1 MRGWE
6 KSIQEQIVMA
16 NRAIQTELLEQRIAE
31 NRASQE
37 VDLVRWIF
45 ERVQVRESDQVLEL
59 CCGTGG
65 QSLRMLKTLG
75 ERGRLYAV
83 DISPEALSTLVERS
97 ALDRSKV
104 IAVQAG
110 LDDFSAALQSSRLE
124 RSSFDLIFCAYGLY
138 YSSDARNTLN
148 EALSWLKRDGRVVV
162 IGPFGPNN
170 WQLFDLV
177 RASGVTIPDP
187 VVSSSERFMSEVVVP
202 WAAVKF
208 QSTRISTMVN
218 PVRWATPERVL
229 NYWQNTTFYSADH
242 RREFERRLAEHFA
255 RHGEFV
261 NEKWVMMVEMTDAR
275 R

>member
-1 MRGWE
+1 
-6 KSIQEQIVMA
+6 MA

-104 IAVQAG
+104 IAVHAG

-138 YSSDARNTLN
+138 YSSDARNTLD

-187 VVSSSERFMSEVVVP
+187 VVSSSERFMSEVVIP

-242 RREFERRLAEHFA
+242 RREFERRLAEHF
-255 RHGEFV
+255 RQHGEFV

>member
-1 MRGWE
+1 MT
-6 KSIQEQIVMA
+6 S
-16 NRAIQTELLEQRIAE
+16 RATQAELLEQRIAE

-45 ERVQVRESDQVLEL
+45 ERIPVRESDQVLEL

-65 QSLRMLKTLG
+65 QTLRMLSALG
-75 ERGRLYAV
+75 DRGRLH
-83 DISPEALSTLVERS
+83 ALDVSRDALNTLVERAAS
-97 ALDRSKV
+97 GKSNLV
-104 IAVQAG
+104 PIQAS
-110 LDDFSAALQSSRLE
+110 LDDLAGTLRGSGLE
-124 RSSFDLIFCAYGLY
+124 RPSFDLIFCAYGLY
-138 YSSDARNTLN
+138 YSSDAKKTL
-148 EALSWLKRDGRVVV
+148 ADAFSWLKKDGRIVVV
-162 IGPFGPNN
+162 GPFGPNN
-170 WQLFDLV
+170 GQLFGLV

-242 RREFERRLAEHFA
+242 RHEFERRLAQHFA
-255 RHGEFV
+255 RHSEFV

-275 R
+275 S

>member
-1 MRGWE
+1 MT
-6 KSIQEQIVMA
+6 

-45 ERVQVRESDQVLEL
+45 ERVHVRESDQVLEL

-65 QSLRMLKTLG
+65 QTLRMLSTLG
-75 ERGRLYAV
+75 ERGR
-83 DISPEALSTLVERS
+83 IHALDVSRDALVTLVER
-97 ALDRSKV
+97 AAADKSKL
-104 IAVQAG
+104 ITVQSN
-110 LDDFSAALQSSRLE
+110 LDDFSGALQSSGLE
-124 RSSFDLIFCAYGLY
+124 RPWFDLIFCAYGLY
-138 YSSDARNTLN
+138 YSRDARNTLD
-148 EALSWLKRDGRVVV
+148 EAFSWLKKDGRIVVV
-162 IGPFGPNN
+162 GPFGPNN

-187 VVSSSERFMSEVVVP
+187 VMASSERFMTEVVVP

-218 PVRWATPERVL
+218 PVRWLTAERVL

-242 RREFERRLAEHFA
+242 RREFEDRLAQHFA
-255 RHGEFV
+255 QHGKFM

>member
-1 MRGWE
+1 MT
-6 KSIQEQIVMA
+6 

-45 ERVQVRESDQVLEL
+45 ERILVQESDQVLEL

-65 QSLRMLKTLG
+65 QTLRMLRTLG
-75 ERGRLYAV
+75 ERGRVHALDV
-83 DISPEALSTLVERS
+83 SGDALSALAERAAANGSKLV
-97 ALDRSKV
+97 
-104 IAVQAG
+104 AVQAN
-110 LDDFSAALQSSRLE
+110 LDDLSGPLE
-124 RSSFDLIFCAYGLY
+124 RSGLGRPRFDLIFCAYGLY
-138 YSSDARNTLN
+138 YSSDARKTLD
-148 EALSWLKRDGRVVV
+148 EAFSWLKKDGRIVVV
-162 IGPFGPNN
+162 GPFGPNN

-187 VVSSSERFMSEVVVP
+187 VVSSSERFMTEVVVP

-218 PVRWATPERVL
+218 PVRWSTPERVL
-229 NYWQNTTFYSADH
+229 NYWQNTTFYSAEH
-242 RREFERRLAEHFA
+242 RPEFERRLAQHFA
-255 RHGEFV
+255 EHGEFV

-275 R
+275 S